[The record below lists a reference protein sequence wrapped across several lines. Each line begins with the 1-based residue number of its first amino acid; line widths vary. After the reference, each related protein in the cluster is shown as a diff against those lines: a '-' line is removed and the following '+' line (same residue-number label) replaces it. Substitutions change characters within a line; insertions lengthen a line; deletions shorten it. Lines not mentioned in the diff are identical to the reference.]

1 MAAVKYKTWAELQKH
16 NEEARK
22 RRELEQLEKIK
33 KEEEEKKT
41 EEEVQEVVVPQEKKV
56 SKGRK
61 PKNRAYMGVEEIPTP
76 VIEGI
81 KEEEKEEEKIDEE

>member
-1 MAAVKYKTWAELQKH
+1 MAVVKYKTWAELQKH

-22 RRELEQLEKIK
+22 HRELEKLEKMK

-41 EEEVQEVVVPQEKKV
+41 EEEVVVPQEKKV

-61 PKNRAYMGVEEIPTP
+61 PKNRAYMVVEEVPAP
-76 VIEGI
+76 VIEEI
-81 KEEEKEEEKIDEE
+81 KEEEKTDEE